1 MTPKLPLFIV
11 TRSVHIIPH
20 TRVCIYIAQLVY
32 MVYVYTL
39 YHTYVYVCMSVQIH
53 WVYILMFVC
62 VCVCLDLYR
71 GRREIVECIN
81 VFSETLRTSGQER
94 DTEGGGAW

>member
-1 MTPKLPLFIV
+1 M
-11 TRSVHIIPH
+11 
-20 TRVCIYIAQLVY
+20 
-32 MVYVYTL
+32 
-39 YHTYVYVCMSVQIH
+39 CMSVRIH
-53 WVYILMFVC
+53 WVYNNTNVCVC

-94 DTEGGGAW
+94 DTEGGGAWWVSGNGGQLCQHGILQVSVSVCER

>member
-1 MTPKLPLFIV
+1 
-11 TRSVHIIPH
+11 
-20 TRVCIYIAQLVY
+20 

-39 YHTYVYVCMSVQIH
+39 YHMYVYVCMSVRIH

-62 VCVCLDLYR
+62 VCLDLYR
-71 GRREIVECIN
+71 SRRKIVECIN